1 MARRTPDDWTP
12 QQRLDEAVAL
22 ARADLDAPAL
32 RRLRDGAAGLTPP
45 LRAALILQRVQAL
58 GYHPDPEGEWLQSGR
73 ETAERGG
80 DCEDLASL
88 FVVLA
93 VAVGVPAR
101 VVWIAQPGRRQDHVA
116 AQVHINGRWQ
126 WAEASIL
133 GARIGESPYAAA
145 ARIGRAPALGDAR

>member
-1 MARRTPDDWTP
+1 MARRTPDSWTP

-32 RRLRDGAAGLTPP
+32 RRLREGTERLTPP

-73 ETAERGG
+73 ETAAHGG
-80 DCEDLASL
+80 DCEDLAAL
-88 FVVLA
+88 FVVLC
-93 VAVGVPAR
+93 VAAGVPAR

-116 AQVHINGRWQ
+116 GQILLSERWR
-126 WAEASIL
+126 WAEATIP

-145 ARIGRAPALGDAR
+145 ARIGRAPALGETR